1 MLTKTEKSFSFLFA
15 FLLTIEIVTSSFAE
29 IAALNYLAKP
39 ALLTSLIFFF
49 WKQSKQIEKN
59 TRIMILCALIFS
71 LIGDILLMFV
81 NLSGNYFIG
90 GLLAFL
96 TAHIFYVLVFLKQ
109 RNPSKNSLGFIGF
122 MLAYGMLLFYLLQDG
137 LGQMLIPVILYML
150 VILSMATSAFLRQ
163 GNVVKNNYILVFI
176 GAILFMI
183 SDSILALNKFYE
195 PLPFTNFSIM
205 FTYGFAQLFIVL
217 GLLKQQ

>member
-96 TAHIFYVLVFLKQ
+96 TAHIFYVLVF
-109 RNPSKNSLGFIGF
+109 
-122 MLAYGMLLFYLLQDG
+122 
-137 LGQMLIPVILYML
+137 
-150 VILSMATSAFLRQ
+150 
-163 GNVVKNNYILVFI
+163 
-176 GAILFMI
+176 
-183 SDSILALNKFYE
+183 
-195 PLPFTNFSIM
+195 
-205 FTYGFAQLFIVL
+205 
-217 GLLKQQ
+217 